1 MHQLHIMFLLK
12 IDVNAEYNYAP
23 IKVYFR
29 LLFITVT
36 IQIVGFLITYAI
48 DFLLSKAEIK
58 SFVHVFIG
66 LICIVISI
74 IIAGILSIKWCN
86 NKYTALIINLLLP
99 TNYTWLFVVV
109 MVIRFV
115 GNILDIFKNIP
126 KNFG

>member
-1 MHQLHIMFLLK
+1 MQNIIMQ
-12 IDVNAEYNYAP
+12 P

-29 LLFITVT
+29 LLFITVV

-48 DFLLSKAEIK
+48 DFLLSRAEIK
-58 SFVHVFIG
+58 SFAHVFIG

-74 IIAGILSIKWCN
+74 IIAGVLSIKWCN

-99 TNYTWLFVVV
+99 TNYTWLFIVV
-109 MVIRFV
+109 MVVRFV